1 VLSELEWRAV
11 MGWLRVLLAR
21 EQYDLPRK
29 RPKWWLTKRRF
40 RRQVLKMTA
49 NE

>member
-1 VLSELEWRAV
+1 VLTPLHWQAFL
-11 MGWLRVLLAR
+11 GWLRVLAAR
-21 EQYDLPRK
+21 EVFDLPRK

-40 RRQVLKMTA
+40 RRRVLKMTA